1 MTYIRAIAHANGRD
15 VKSLDAVCVP
25 PVRRTEKR
33 DLLVDRELLDEL
45 WNAGIEERVG
55 HPSENRERRERAGV
69 GRRRREPYKRRLKQS

>member
-1 MTYIRAIAHANGRD
+1 MTYIRAIAHANCGD
-15 VKSLDAVCVP
+15 VKTLDAVRVP

-55 HPSENRERRERAGV
+55 HPSEKREKRQSRRERAGV
-69 GRRRREPYKRRLKQS
+69 GRRR